1 MFFNKDFE
9 ILRVICDTFKS
20 LMFSPKQ
27 MQKTLQFIIGILFI
41 VLLTNTGFSQVAP
54 VADSVS
60 QINVKLMGIFNQ
72 KNPTKYKIRNIK
84 VVGNQNFD
92 EALLLSLST
101 INAGDEVTI
110 PGGDNF
116 AKVIHKLMDQ
126 NYFSDVSVYLTDV
139 QDNQID
145 VEINVVERPRL
156 SKFNFIGIRKSDNDE
171 LSGKTGLLP
180 NRVVTENMKIT
191 AVEGIKKYYAE
202 KGFQDVKV
210 TIKERKDP
218 ARKNNLLLDFV
229 VDKGPKVR
237 INNINFGGNIIE
249 EGKLKKSLKEIHE
262 KSRLTLYPINDKP
275 VIVKTNP
282 YSLEDYVK
290 EHGYL
295 TYTKTKKILN
305 PYARITFSS
314 SKFDPKKFE
323 ESKDNL
329 LNYYNSLGFRDAV
342 IEKDTVYHN
351 PAGNLNIDMQVKEG
365 HKYYFGNIT
374 WRGNTK
380 YADSLLSAI
389 LNIKKGATYN
399 RETLYNKLG
408 KTQTAEGGDIS
419 GLYQDDGY
427 LFFAVDPIETAVYN
441 DTIDYEIRVREGPQA
456 TIKTIRIA
464 GNEKTKDFVI
474 RREIRTVP
482 GDKFSRTLLIR
493 SQREIAQLNFFD
505 QEKIKIDPI
514 PNPEDGTV
522 DINYGVEEKS
532 SDQLE
537 LSAGWGGYIGL
548 TGTLGVTFNNF
559 SSKNLFKKSAWDPL
573 PMGDGQKLSI
583 RVQSNGKAFRSI
595 NGSFTEPWFG
605 GVKRNSLTVSVFNTK
620 YGQTIDQ
627 TTGMYNMNAADN
639 QYISTTGATISMG
652 KQLAWPDDYFS
663 FSYGLNFTR
672 YTLKNYP
679 IDPYNLPNF
688 NNGNVNNIN
697 IRLALQRTSV
707 DQPLFPRTGSTF
719 LLSAQLTPPYSLM
732 DPNINTGNNKFEL
745 LEYHKWRFNGEWFI
759 PLGKPAGE
767 DHNKQ
772 FVLRFAA
779 KYGFLGRYNNDLS
792 ISPFER
798 FQVGDAG
805 LSNQFALLGYD
816 IIAQRGYPVYESSN
830 PKINPD
836 QQRATQHF
844 TIFNKYAV
852 EVRYPLSLAASSTI
866 YALGFFEAANGWYS
880 MKDYNPF
887 ELRRSVGIGMRFYLP
902 MFGLL
907 GFDYGIGIDRL
918 NSTNTLKDAGRF
930 TFMLGFEPE

>member
-1 MFFNKDFE
+1 
-9 ILRVICDTFKS
+9 
-20 LMFSPKQ
+20 
-27 MQKTLQFIIGILFI
+27 MQKFLQFIIGILFVI
-41 VLLTNTGFSQVAP
+41 PLTNTSFGQVLP
-54 VADSVS
+54 TQDSVA

-72 KNPTKYKIRNIK
+72 KTPQKYKIRKIK

-92 EALLLSLST
+92 EGLLLSLST
-101 INAGDEVTI
+101 LNNGDEVTI

-116 AKVIHKLMDQ
+116 AKTIHKLMDQ

-156 SKFNFIGIRKSDNDE
+156 SRFSFVGIRKSDNDE

-191 AVEGIKKYYAE
+191 AVEGIKKFYAE

-210 TIKERKDP
+210 TIREKKDP
-218 ARKNNLLLDFV
+218 NRKNNLLLEFV

-237 INNINFGGNIIE
+237 INNINFGGNVIE
-249 EGKLKKSLKEIHE
+249 EGELKKSLKEIHE
-262 KSRLTLYPINDKP
+262 KSRLTLFPINDKP
-275 VIVKTNP
+275 MIVKTTP
-282 YSLEDYVK
+282 YTFDEYIREK
-290 EHGYL
+290 GFL
-295 TYTKTKKILN
+295 TVTKTKKVLN
-305 PYARITFSS
+305 PYARISFSS
-314 SKFDPKKFE
+314 SKFDPIKYE
-323 ESKDNL
+323 ESKENL
-329 LNYYNSLGFRDAV
+329 LNHYNALGFRDAV

-351 PAGNLNIDMQVKEG
+351 NAGNLNIDMQVKEG
-365 HKYYFGNIT
+365 HKYFFGNIT

-380 YADSLLSAI
+380 YPDSLLTAI

-399 RETLYNKLG
+399 REVLYNKLG

-482 GDKFSRTLLIR
+482 GDKFSRSLLIR

-537 LSAGWGGYIGL
+537 LSAGWGGFIGL

-605 GVKRNSLTVSVFNTK
+605 GVKRNSLSVSIFNTK
-620 YGQTIDQ
+620 FGQTIDA
-627 TTGMYNMNAADN
+627 TTGMYDINAADN
-639 QYISTTGATISMG
+639 QYISTTGATITFNR
-652 KQLAWPDDYFS
+652 QLTWPDDYFS
-663 FSYGLNFTR
+663 FSSGLNYTR
-672 YTLKNYP
+672 YALKNYP

-688 NNGNVNNIN
+688 KNGNVNNFN
-697 IRLALQRTSV
+697 LRLSLQRTSI
-707 DQPLFPRTGSTF
+707 DQPLFPRTGSNF
-719 LLSAQLTPPYSLM
+719 LLSAQLTPPYSLIN
-732 DPNINTGNNKFEL
+732 PSVNTGDNKFEL

-767 DHNKQ
+767 ERNKQ

-779 KYGFLGRYNNDLS
+779 KYGFVGRYNTDLS

-816 IIAQRGYPVYESSN
+816 IIAQRGYPVYQNSN

-836 QQRATQHF
+836 QQNATQHF
-844 TIFNKYAV
+844 TIFNKYAM

-887 ELRRSVGIGMRFYLP
+887 ELRRSVGLGMRFFLP

-907 GFDYGIGIDRL
+907 GFDYGIGIDRI
-918 NSTNTLKDAGRF
+918 NSTNSLKDAGRF

>member
-1 MFFNKDFE
+1 
-9 ILRVICDTFKS
+9 
-20 LMFSPKQ
+20 MFSPKQ
-27 MQKTLQFIIGILFI
+27 MQKFLQFIIGILFVI
-41 VLLTNTGFSQVAP
+41 PLTNTSFGQVLP
-54 VADSVS
+54 TQDSVA

-72 KNPTKYKIRNIK
+72 KTPQKYKIRKIK

-92 EALLLSLST
+92 EGLLLSLST
-101 INAGDEVTI
+101 LNNGDEVTI

-116 AKVIHKLMDQ
+116 AKTIHKLMDQ
-126 NYFSDVSVYLTDV
+126 NYFSDVSVFLTDV

-145 VEINVVERPRL
+145 VEIDVVERPRL
-156 SKFNFIGIRKSDNDE
+156 SKFSFVGIRKSDNDE

-191 AVEGIKKYYAE
+191 AVEGIKKFYAE

-210 TIKERKDP
+210 TIREKKDP
-218 ARKNNLLLDFV
+218 NRKNNLLLEFV
-229 VDKGPKVR
+229 VEKGPKVR
-237 INNINFGGNIIE
+237 INNINFGGNVIE
-249 EGKLKKSLKEIHE
+249 EGELKKSLKEIHE
-262 KSRLTLYPINDKP
+262 KSRLTLFPINDRP
-275 VIVKTNP
+275 MIVKTTP
-282 YSLEDYVK
+282 YTFDE
-290 EHGYL
+290 YL
-295 TYTKTKKILN
+295 REKGFLTVTKTKKVLN
-305 PYARITFSS
+305 PYARISFSS
-314 SKFDPKKFE
+314 SKFDPIKYE
-323 ESKDNL
+323 ESKENL
-329 LNYYNSLGFRDAV
+329 LNHYNALGFRDAV

-351 PAGNLNIDMQVKEG
+351 NAGNLNIDMQIKEG
-365 HKYYFGNIT
+365 HKYFFGNIT

-380 YADSLLSAI
+380 YPDSLLTAI

-399 RETLYNKLG
+399 REVLYNKLG

-482 GDKFSRTLLIR
+482 GDKFSRSLLIR

-537 LSAGWGGYIGL
+537 LSAGWGGFIGL

-559 SSKNLFKKSAWDPL
+559 SSKNLFKTTAWDTL

-605 GVKRNSLTVSVFNTK
+605 GVKRNSLSVSIFNTK
-620 YGQTIDQ
+620 FGQTIDA
-627 TTGMYNMNAADN
+627 TTGMYDINAADN
-639 QYISTTGATISMG
+639 QYISTTGATITFNR
-652 KQLAWPDDYFS
+652 QLTWPDDYFS
-663 FSYGLNFTR
+663 FSSGLNYTR
-672 YTLKNYP
+672 YALKNYP

-688 NNGNVNNIN
+688 KNGNVNNFN
-697 IRLALQRTSV
+697 LRLSLQRTSI
-707 DQPLFPRTGSTF
+707 DQPLFPRTGSNF
-719 LLSAQLTPPYSLM
+719 LLSAQLTPPYSL
-732 DPNINTGNNKFEL
+732 INPSVNSGENQFEL

-767 DHNKQ
+767 ERNKQ

-779 KYGFLGRYNNDLS
+779 KYGFVGRYNTNLS

-816 IIAQRGYPVYESSN
+816 IIAQRGYPVYQNSN

-836 QQRATQHF
+836 QQNATQHF
-844 TIFNKYAV
+844 TIFNKYAM

-887 ELRRSVGIGMRFYLP
+887 ELRRSVGLGMRFFLP

-918 NSTNTLKDAGRF
+918 NSTNSFKDAGRF

>member
-1 MFFNKDFE
+1 MY
-9 ILRVICDTFKS
+9 
-20 LMFSPKQ
+20 SPKQ
-27 MQKTLQFIIGILFI
+27 MQKTLNLIIGILSLF
-41 VLLTNTGFSQVAP
+41 LLSNNSFAQDTP
-54 VADSVS
+54 VKDSVG
-60 QINVKLMGIFNQ
+60 QINVKLIGIFNQ
-72 KNPTKYKIRNIK
+72 KTPQKYKIRNIK
-84 VVGNQNFD
+84 VMGNQNFD
-92 EALLLSLST
+92 ENLLLSLST
-101 INAGDEVTI
+101 LNIGDEVTI

-116 AKVIHKLMDQ
+116 AKAIHKLMDQ

-156 SKFNFIGIRKSDNDE
+156 SRFNFTGIRKSDNDE

-210 TIKERKDP
+210 TIKEKKDA
-218 ARKNNLLLDFV
+218 ARKNNLLLEFV

-237 INNINFGGNIIE
+237 INNINFGGNVIDE
-249 EGKLKKSLKEIHE
+249 TKLKKNLKEIHE
-262 KSRLTLYPINDKP
+262 KSRLTLFPINDKP
-275 VIVKTNP
+275 IIVKTSP
-282 YSLEDYVK
+282 YTVSDYMR

-295 TYTKTKKILN
+295 TFTKTRKILN
-305 PYARITFSS
+305 PYARFSLSS
-314 SKFDPKKFE
+314 SKFDPKKYD

-329 LNYYNSLGFRDAV
+329 LNYYNSLGYRDAV
-342 IEKDTVYHN
+342 VERDTVYHN
-351 PAGNLNIDMQVKEG
+351 NVGNLNIDMQVKEG
-365 HKYYFGNIT
+365 QKYYFGNIT

-380 YADSLLSAI
+380 YPDSLLSAI
-389 LNIKKGATYN
+389 LNIKKGSIYN
-399 RETLYNKLG
+399 REVLYNKLG

-441 DTIDYEIRVREGPQA
+441 DTIDYEIRLREGPQA

-482 GDKFSRTLLIR
+482 GDKFSRSLLIR
-493 SQREIAQLNFFD
+493 SQREISQLNYFD

-514 PNPEDGTV
+514 PNAEDGTV

-573 PMGDGQKLSI
+573 PMGDGQKLSV

-595 NGSFTEPWFG
+595 NTSFTEPWFG
-605 GVKRNSLTVSVFNTK
+605 GIKRNSLSVSIFNTK
-620 YGQTIDQ
+620 YGQSINQ
-627 TTGMYNMNAADN
+627 LTGMYDINAADN
-639 QYISTTGATISMG
+639 QYISTTGATVTFG
-652 KQLAWPDDYFS
+652 RQLTWPDDYFS
-663 FSYGLNFTR
+663 FSSGLNYTR

-688 NNGNVNNIN
+688 NNGSVNNFN

-719 LLSAQLTPPYSLM
+719 LLSAQLTPPYSLIN
-732 DPNINTGNNKFEL
+732 PSVNTGANQFEY

-779 KYGFLGRYNNDLS
+779 KYGFLGRYNNELT

-798 FQVGDAG
+798 FQLGDAG

-816 IIAQRGYPVYESSN
+816 IIAQRGYPVYQNSN

-836 QQRATQHF
+836 QQTATQHF
-844 TIFNKYAV
+844 TIFNKYAM

-907 GFDYGIGIDRL
+907 GFDYGIGIDRI
-918 NSTNTLKDAGRF
+918 NNTNALKDAGRF